1 MTPETQADL
10 NALTLIELRCVLL
23 SEINRFIQAV
33 EAGEDARELKRNTAE
48 IYALLKAREIIPV
61 ENVPLA

>member
-10 NALTLIELRCVLL
+10 NALSLTELRCILL

-33 EAGEDARELKRNTAE
+33 ESGEDARELKRNTAE
-48 IYALLKAREIIPV
+48 IYALLKARETIPV